1 MLVLIKISCLVIKYN
16 KQNVYGIYNLQI
28 SCEVIICNLY
38 MLFYS
43 SMVYSA
49 WLEQTN
55 LRGIYDLND
64 IPLMEA
70 ICRSYMPFSD

>member
-16 KQNVYGIYNLQI
+16 KQNVDGIYNLQI

-43 SMVYSA
+43 SMVYYA
-49 WLEQTN
+49 WLEQAN
-55 LRGIYDLND
+55 LMGIYDLDN

-70 ICRSYMPFSD
+70 IFRSYMPFSV

>member
-16 KQNVYGIYNLQI
+16 KQNVDGIYNLQI

-43 SMVYSA
+43 SMVYYA

-55 LRGIYDLND
+55 LTGIYDLDN
-64 IPLMEA
+64 IQLMEA
-70 ICRSYMPFSD
+70 ICRSDMPFSD